1 MSEAEKIRVMIV
13 DDIAETREN
22 IRKLLQFENDVD
34 VVGVGR
40 TGREAIDLAK
50 EIRPDVI
57 LMDINMPDMD
67 GIQATEQVRKIL
79 PFVQIIILSVQN
91 DANYM
96 RRAMQAGA
104 SDFLAKPPSLDELI
118 SSLRRAGQMARI
130 ERDKVS
136 QVEAAVQA
144 AASIPGAFGV
154 VGGGREGKVITVYSP
169 KGGAGCTTLATNL
182 AVALQTEE
190 TPVCLVDA
198 NLQFGDIA
206 IFLNEQVK
214 FSIADLAPRVGEMDA
229 DLVDNVL
236 MKHSLSGIKVLAAP
250 HRPEYADN
258 VTGEQ
263 FAKTLNNLRLFFS
276 YIVVDTSSTLTEVVL
291 DTLNVSDLVVL
302 VVNQDIPSIKNVRL
316 FLDLAAALDIDRK
329 NIMLVMNRFDK
340 RISIS
345 PEKVGEN
352 FKQEVVGVIP
362 VEIATLNTVNRGIP
376 MLTQKDLRN
385 LPMAK
390 AIQDLAS
397 TLQQH
402 FNSESEKGAEAKKGQ
417 AASFLKR

>member
-1 MSEAEKIRVMIV
+1 MAGTDKIRVMIV

-22 IRKLLQFENDVD
+22 IRKLLQFENDVE
-34 VVGVGR
+34 VIGIGR
-40 TGREAIDLAK
+40 TGREAIDLAV
-50 EIRPDVI
+50 EIKPDVI

-67 GIQATEQVRKIL
+67 GIQATEQIRKQL

-104 SDFLAKPPSLDELI
+104 SDFLAKPPSLDELTA
-118 SSLRRAGQMARI
+118 SLRRAGLMARE
-130 ERDKVS
+130 ERTKVN

-144 AASIPGAFGV
+144 AASMPGGFGV
-154 VGGGREGKVITVYSP
+154 GGRDGKVIAVYSP

-182 AVALQTEE
+182 AIALQTEE

-198 NLQFGDIA
+198 NLQFGDVA
-206 IFLNEQVK
+206 IFMNEQVK
-214 FSIADLAPRVGEMDA
+214 FSVADLAPRVGELDA
-229 DLVDNVL
+229 ELVDSVL
-236 MKHSLSGIKVLAAP
+236 IKHAVSGIKVLAAP

-258 VTGEQ
+258 VTGDQ
-263 FAKTLNNLRLFFS
+263 FGKTLEALRRFFS

-291 DTLNVSDLVVL
+291 DALTISDIVVL

-316 FLDLAAALDIDRK
+316 FLDLATALNIDRK
-329 NIMLVMNRFDK
+329 GIMLVMNRFDK
-340 RISIS
+340 RIAIT

-352 FKQEVVGVIP
+352 FKQEVVAVIP
-362 VEIATLNTVNRGIP
+362 IEPLVLNTINRGIP
-376 MLTQKDLRN
+376 MLTQREMRS

-390 AIQDLAS
+390 SILDFAVE
-397 TLQQH
+397 LQQRL
-402 FNSESEKGAEAKKGQ
+402 SSDADKGIEAKKPQSTG
-417 AASFLKR
+417 FLKR